1 MTKIATSNHFP
12 TVVMALAAIAA
23 LFIVAFGYGTMA
35 DSLSRTQFIV
45 LGMERIVMALAVA
58 AMIHWG
64 HAILSSTRVLGRQG
78 RSSGS
83 MSSSS

>member
-1 MTKIATSNHFP
+1 MTKIATSHRFP
-12 TVVMALAAIAA
+12 IAVMALAAVAA
-23 LFIVAFGYGTMA
+23 LFIVAFGYAAMS

-64 HAILSSTRVLGRQG
+64 NAIVSGTRLLARQNG
-78 RSSGS
+78 SGS